1 MAGDKRVAAATIGSI
16 LSVEYPEGAGEFMS
30 RLLLRKTIP
39 AVVARVMEV
48 EIVKGVP
55 AWWVLTPTGDVYP
68 EQLGLKVL
76 TSIAELKE
84 DGKVNMATVPSGRK
98 CRLDFGFGVSAKVPS
113 LTPLVAMQAMEAAEM
128 GDLEALEAEKKDSE
142 KGGGGALAVTA
153 GKGFLPPSAREF
165 AVIGPLVPEIDV
177 KEKCKA
183 WAKVGD
189 FVLALQGG
197 HTFVLAA
204 ASAAVDWA
212 KDAAA
217 AKKGEKGKLKKKGG
231 KVDKDDDS
239 NSEKDDPGIEREVDD
254 LDARVLSVERDP
266 SGERWRNFKDTVS
279 ELTVHQWSGFPVQGP
294 RTALWCLRFI
304 MQHSI
309 HPTAHHT
316 RWLQMTGVLNNDS
329 GAQEHEMAM
338 RVLEYAVCY
347 DQLQAAE
354 LAAIELVARRAQL
367 IELKYRDKVIGGG
380 MGGTV
385 DEDSFLYMGTGRT
398 RGLLM
403 ISPALEEYVAGE
415 LSKETSDAKERR
427 KLREERGAAKAQPL
441 KK

>member
-1 MAGDKRVAAATIGSI
+1 MAGDRRVAEATVGSV
-16 LSVEYPEGAGEFMS
+16 LAVEYPEGAGEFMS
-30 RLLLRKTIP
+30 RLLLRKTTP

-48 EIVKGVP
+48 ETVKGVP

-76 TSIAELKE
+76 TSIASVK
-84 DGKVNMATVPSGRK
+84 DGKVDKATVPFGRR
-98 CRLDFGFGVSAKVPS
+98 CRLDFGFGVSAKLPS
-113 LTPLVAMQAMEAAEM
+113 LTPLVAMQAMAAAEK
-128 GDLEALEAEKKDSE
+128 GDVEALEAERKESE
-142 KGGGGALAVTA
+142 KGGGGTS
-153 GKGFLPPSAREF
+153 GKGSLPSSAREF

-177 KEKCKA
+177 NEKCKV
-183 WAKVGD
+183 WSKIGD
-189 FVLALQGG
+189 FVLAVQGD

-204 ASAAVDWA
+204 PTAAAEWV

-217 AKKGEKGKLKKKGG
+217 AKKRDKGKKKKGG
-231 KVDKDDDS
+231 KGDKDDDS
-239 NSEKDDPGIEREVDD
+239 NSEKEDPALDRELDD

-266 SGERWRNFKDTVS
+266 AGDRWRNFKDTVG

-316 RWLQMTGVLNNDS
+316 RWLQMTGVQNNDS

-338 RVLEYAVCY
+338 RVLEYAICY

-415 LSKETSDAKERR
+415 LSKETSAAKERR
-427 KLREERGAAKAQPL
+427 KLREERGAAKAQPQ